1 MSARILLINPSGW
14 QKESINLG
22 LCYVAGALLR
32 AGHDVLI
39 LDMNTNQMSDGEL
52 TKAVAGF
59 KPIVVGLSV
68 KTATANEAGRV
79 LSLLSKRF
87 EEMLFVAGGPHITLC
102 ADSFMA
108 SNAECDYAIM
118 GEGEISFERLV
129 AAVLNNTSPACLEG
143 VVYRDRNE
151 IVINPWKPPE
161 DLDALPKPDL
171 DVIAGFSWS
180 QFRYPVVT
188 SRGCP
193 FGCIYCCVNK
203 LTGSRKWRARSAS
216 NVVDELEQV
225 MRSKG
230 ITLFE
235 IWDDNFTLDIVRAK
249 SICREIIR
257 RGLNLSWYCHN
268 GIRADRIDRELAVL
282 MKNAGCTSIAFGIE
296 SGNPAMFD
304 SIKKG
309 ETLSA
314 VVDAVHLVKDVG
326 MNAVGYFIIGL
337 PGDTLEH
344 FIETVRFQ
352 RSLHLDHYVFG
363 MLIPYPKT
371 EVWDM
376 VCQRGTLFCD
386 ITETQH
392 FSSDIVPVSF
402 ELPEFPR
409 DDMVRAFYIAKYF
422 ELFDAVDEL
431 ARGGKTATVIYL
443 STPSMIKHI
452 PGMVTACPG
461 GTKHFVVGKA
471 EEEIRSLPSFKQV
484 SESMEILFVPSLP
497 ATSSLD
503 DVVIVALGST
513 VPTASC
519 MRATVITFDP
529 HNTLQHTM
537 KLSSRIDQPKQ
548 RSLTAK
554 IVFRLKP
561 LFSRL
566 KYALKNRLKRFRLIR
581 SLHYLFM
588 QKIMHGVCVLR
599 NRIILQ
605 RLRVRDRLIHFYVH
619 KIRHRIRVLRNRIIL
634 QLLRVR
640 DGMHKI
646 RHKLY
651 LLRDRMI
658 LQGLRVRDRLI
669 HFYVHKI
676 RHRIRVLRNR
686 IILQGLRTRDRLIHF
701 YVHKI
706 RHRIRVLRN
715 RIILQRLRV
724 RDRLILIRRYH
735 STKMTFVVD
744 VLRFSIA
751 RKALRS
757 IDSKKVKI
765 NFDEYSSYL

>member
-1 MSARILLINPSGW
+1 MSARVLLINPSGW

-22 LCYVAGALLR
+22 LSYVAGSLLR

-39 LDMNTNQMSDGEL
+39 IDMNANQMSYEKL

-59 KPIVVGLSV
+59 KPLVVGFSV

-87 EEMLFVAGGPHITLC
+87 AEIVFVAGGPHITLS

-108 SNAECDYAIM
+108 AYPECDYAIM
-118 GEGEISFERLV
+118 GEGEVSFERLV
-129 AAVLNNTSPACLEG
+129 AAILNNTSPASIEG
-143 VVYRDRNE
+143 VVHRDRNK

-180 QFRYPVVT
+180 QFRYPIIT

-203 LTGSRKWRARSAS
+203 LTGSKKWRARSAS

-225 MRSKG
+225 MRTKG
-230 ITLFE
+230 ITHFE

-296 SGNPAMFD
+296 SGNPAIFD

-309 ETLSA
+309 EPLS
-314 VVDAVHLVKDVG
+314 VMVDAVQLVKDVG

-337 PGDTLEH
+337 PGDTLES
-344 FIETVRFQ
+344 FIKTVRFQ

-371 EVWDM
+371 EVWDI
-376 VCQRGTLFCD
+376 VCQQGTFFCD

-409 DDMVRAFYIAKYF
+409 EDVVRAFYISKYF

-431 ARGGKTATVIYL
+431 ARGRKTATVIYL

-452 PGMVTACPG
+452 PGMVIACPA
-461 GTKHFVVGKA
+461 GTKHIVAGGA
-471 EEEIRSLPSFKQV
+471 SEEIRSLPSFGQV
-484 SESMEILFVPSLP
+484 SESIEILFVPSLP
-497 ATSSLD
+497 ATPFSD
-503 DVVIVALGST
+503 DVVIVALG
-513 VPTASC
+513 PMASSPSC
-519 MRATVITFDP
+519 NGGTLIAFDP
-529 HNTLQHTM
+529 HNPLQHTIR
-537 KLSSRIDQPKQ
+537 LSNHIDHSKQ
-548 RSLTAK
+548 HSLIAK
-554 IVFRLKP
+554 VVFRLKP
-561 LFSRL
+561 LFSRGRH
-566 KYALKNRLKRFRLIR
+566 AIKNRLYRFRVIR
-581 SLHYLFM
+581 SLHHFFIH
-588 QKIMHGVCVLR
+588 KICHEVCVLR
-599 NRIILQ
+599 NRVI
-605 RLRVRDRLIHFYVH
+605 V
-619 KIRHRIRVLRNRIIL
+619 
-634 QLLRVR
+634 
-640 DGMHKI
+640 
-646 RHKLY
+646 
-651 LLRDRMI
+651 
-658 LQGLRVRDRLI
+658 
-669 HFYVHKI
+669 
-676 RHRIRVLRNR
+676 
-686 IILQGLRTRDRLIHF
+686 QGLRTRDRLIHF
-701 YVHKI
+701 YLYKI
-706 RHRIRVLRN
+706 KHRLLLLRN
-715 RIILQRLRV
+715 RVIVQGLRT

-735 STKMTFVVD
+735 STKITFVVD
-744 VLRFSIA
+744 LLRFYIA

-757 IDSKKVKI
+757 IDSKKGKI